1 MYVKQSDTF
10 IDSSQ
15 SDSTYPASLCSTAD
29 LNTQGK
35 FCDIYI
41 SVTIKNYLNH
51 NNICWTLCNK
61 HKMKQLDH

>member
-35 FCDIYI
+35 FCVMQA
-41 SVTIKNYLNH
+41 SVTIITIL
-51 NNICWTLCNK
+51 T
-61 HKMKQLDH
+61 